1 MPSSFRWVHLLY
13 FLFGT
18 VGDIFF
24 FFVGVVVWDL
34 GWLYYDGFLIFA
46 SDFCLLQLCDVT

>member
-1 MPSSFRWVHLLY
+1 MGSFAL

-18 VGDIFF
+18 VWDFF
-24 FFVGVVVWDL
+24 FFLGVVVWDL
-34 GWLYYDGFLIFA
+34 GWLYYDGLRIFA

>member
-1 MPSSFRWVHLLY
+1 MFICFIFIWDSLGY
-13 FLFGT
+13 F
-18 VGDIFF
+18 FF

-34 GWLYYDGFLIFA
+34 GWLYYDGFRIFA